1 MSSVTNPTSSRKP
14 FDCLIDRQKACR
26 QAAELPRTIHTY
38 SGIFSL
44 IQQESYVKSRNRNIS
59 VFIEVIYC
67 CCPLKQHFEVMK
79 PTGKHFETMRKNT
92 FSIYTIGYGV
102 ERINEGG
109 TQLAR
114 SCNKLKSQRAEPSI
128 SFFSFRSFS
137 YCFLCSRISS
147 EYSYRASSVVPFC
160 FLVPAVHIQTVQYWQ
175 RQPSKRSRA
184 QS

>member
-128 SFFSFRSFS
+128 SFFQFPKFFVLFPLLEDFKRIFISREFRCAVLFFGAGSS
-137 YCFLCSRISS
+137 YIDNSIL
-147 EYSYRASSVVPFC
+147 A
-160 FLVPAVHIQTVQYWQ
+160 AV
-175 RQPSKRSRA
+175 A
-184 QS
+184 E